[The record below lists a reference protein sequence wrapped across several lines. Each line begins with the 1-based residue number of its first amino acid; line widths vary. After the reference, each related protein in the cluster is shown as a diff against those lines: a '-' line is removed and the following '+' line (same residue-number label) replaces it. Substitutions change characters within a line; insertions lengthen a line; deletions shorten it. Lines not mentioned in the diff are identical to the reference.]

1 MKEVSLKSLPSLYTT
16 VSKRQ
21 NCSNGELINGCQGL
35 WGEGKCDYK
44 GRARSF
50 GGDVLYPDY
59 GGGDTNLAK
68 C

>member
-1 MKEVSLKSLPSLYTT
+1 MTF
-16 VSKRQ
+16 SKRQ

-44 GRARSF
+44 GRAGSF